1 MANDRPD
8 LQRKMEKDLYLINRV
23 KIKKDED
30 SLKKLIERHSG
41 IYIDM
46 VNKYIPESL
55 EGVSKQDLLKDKDYC
70 IYDAAIKYDKGKNTK
85 FGTYVGNLARWKCL
99 NIYNKHT
106 KFPQMN
112 ISELFGTEA
121 SQESEIKNLEY
132 EEEIKNALNII
143 NNIKDKRVKEIFKM
157 RYCCGKKLTPW
168 KKIAKKLDLS
178 IQGCI
183 NIHNKHLIEIQK
195 ICTVKQ

>member
-1 MANDRPD
+1 
-8 LQRKMEKDLYLINRV
+8 MEKDIFLINKV
-23 KIKKDED
+23 KKYKDE
-30 SLKKLIERHSG
+30 SSIKELINRHSG
-41 IYIDM
+41 IYVDM
-46 VNKYIPESL
+46 VNKYIPESN
-55 EGVSKQDLLKDKDYC
+55 EGLNKEDILQDKDFC
-70 IYDAAIKYDKGKNTK
+70 IYDAAIKYDECKNTK
-85 FGTYVGNLARWKCL
+85 FSTFVGNLARWKCL

-112 ISELFGTEA
+112 ISELFGAEA

-132 EEEIKNALNII
+132 EEEIKNALDII

-183 NIHNKHLIEIQK
+183 NIHNKHLTEIK
-195 ICTVKQ
+195 KHV